1 MRKFHRYSVRLKVFN
16 EESGT
21 LIGYADDISIYG
33 MNLKSV
39 KPFPDGKEV
48 KIWFGTSSQKRSED
62 KISLTVF
69 KIWGAF
75 PDKLPR
81 LYSTGLHFVIP
92 SDDALDAIQNLVSE
106 LSKHSA

>member
-1 MRKFHRYSVRLKVFN
+1 MRKFQRYSVRLKIYN

-21 LIGYADDISIYG
+21 LIGYAEDISIYG
-33 MNLKSV
+33 INIRSV

-48 KIWFGTSSQKRSED
+48 NIWFGTTEHNRKED

-75 PDKLPR
+75 PDTLPR
-81 LYSTGLHFVIP
+81 LYSTGLHFVMP
-92 SDDALDAIQNLVSE
+92 SEDALDAIQNLIGDLTE
-106 LSKHSA
+106 HSA